1 MIEKSDAAK
10 GLSERDDEDFSE
22 EVAILGKNKTVDDS
36 SLFLLVSSGTIS
48 KIDTFIYLE
57 DASASLID

>member
-36 SLFLLVSSGTIS
+36 SLFLLVSSGQ
-48 KIDTFIYLE
+48 
-57 DASASLID
+57 